1 MSLSQLSSKKQL
13 LILLVMVLFL
23 MGLYVKFRMISAI
36 NDVGALSK
44 QLKVDETLL
53 YNPNVP
59 EEPLEDID
67 SLEDK
72 VAELD
77 AELENLTAQSANLGN
92 SLPEINSQEVMVK
105 ISEAARASRVRIV
118 SNVPFLVK
126 RRASLGP
133 KTAVTESNKKLSA
146 AEQRLQD
153 RAARKAMQRARRQA
167 ARSGIGSATGVGVL
181 TQEGELMDKLV
192 NDFDEA
198 RPMHEIKIEG
208 TYQSVKSF
216 IEALQGMPWQITIV
230 KINYRLLGQ
239 SAVQGY
245 PQPLLVEMII
255 GA

>member
-1 MSLSQLSSKKQL
+1 MSFSQLNSKKQF

-23 MGLYVKFRMISAI
+23 MGFYVKLRLMPALSE
-36 NDVGALSK
+36 VGALNK

-53 YNPNVP
+53 NSPNVP
-59 EEPLEDID
+59 EEPFEDIE

-72 VAELD
+72 VAVLD
-77 AELENLTAQSANLGN
+77 VELEELTAQSANLDNG
-92 SLPEINSQEVMVK
+92 LPEINSQEVMVK

-126 RRASLGP
+126 RRASVGP
-133 KTAVTESNKKLSA
+133 KTGVIEPEQNLSA
-146 AEQRLQD
+146 AQQ
-153 RAARKAMQRARRQA
+153 RAARNAMKRARKQA
-167 ARSGIGSATGVGVL
+167 ARAGGGAIGVGVL

-208 TYQSVKSF
+208 TYHSVKSF
-216 IEALQGMPWQITIV
+216 IEALQGMPWQITVV

-239 SAVQGY
+239 NAVQGY